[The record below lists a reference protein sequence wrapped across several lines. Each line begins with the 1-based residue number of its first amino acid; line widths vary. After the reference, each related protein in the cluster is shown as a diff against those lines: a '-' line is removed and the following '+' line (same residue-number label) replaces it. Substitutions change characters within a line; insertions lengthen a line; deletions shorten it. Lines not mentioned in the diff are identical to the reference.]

1 MTKMGSLL
9 EQFILE
15 EEENV
20 RINERG
26 PKLIDTDILAAIDNL
41 KSGKGVDCDGIPA
54 ELLKASEER
63 GKKCLLEVCKSI
75 NETGKWLDDF
85 TKTIIVTIENKMN
98 ASECADH
105 RTINLIAHE
114 LKIILRLL
122 GKRLENKAKYLIG
135 KTQFGFRKEC

>member
-41 KSGKGVDCDGIPA
+41 KSGKGVNCDGIPA
-54 ELLKASEER
+54 
-63 GKKCLLEVCKSI
+63 
-75 NETGKWLDDF
+75 
-85 TKTIIVTIENKMN
+85 
-98 ASECADH
+98 
-105 RTINLIAHE
+105 
-114 LKIILRLL
+114 
-122 GKRLENKAKYLIG
+122 
-135 KTQFGFRKEC
+135 